1 MNFDLNIN
9 NYTQSE
15 LVEILKLPLEYNEST
30 VHLKYTQLKESII
43 NNKEINKETQKKIIY
58 FIENARNI
66 ILQNKKKQTD
76 VDIYNIN
83 TKMQET
89 SVQNVTDHMIQDR
102 PTQPYV
108 ASFNS
113 DVYTGIVNPLKRRT
127 QMKQLNVDTKFRE
140 NYSSTSSSNCNFI
153 MPNRMDKI
161 VSMQLTSIELPNTYC
176 VISNVY
182 GNNYFA
188 ITIAQKTTVISIPTG
203 NYNDNNTLINLINQ
217 EIQVSDIIFR
227 DIVFSLD
234 PSNNHTIISNNTKEN
249 I

>member
-1 MNFDLNIN
+1 
-9 NYTQSE
+9 
-15 LVEILKLPLEYNEST
+15 
-30 VHLKYTQLKESII
+30 
-43 NNKEINKETQKKIIY
+43 
-58 FIENARNI
+58 
-66 ILQNKKKQTD
+66 
-76 VDIYNIN
+76 
-83 TKMQET
+83 
-89 SVQNVTDHMIQDR
+89 
-102 PTQPYV
+102 
-108 ASFNS
+108 
-113 DVYTGIVNPLKRRT
+113 
-127 QMKQLNVDTKFRE
+127 
-140 NYSSTSSSNCNFI
+140 

-249 I
+249 IEINFQTDKYGTIDTNTPIQLKLGWILGFRNATYVNTFVHTSESSIDTSGPKYFFLCLNDYNNSVVVNTYTSYKSIILSRNVLARITTSILGQNNLNVITSPREYFGPVTINSFNVQLLDDYGRIVDLDSMDFSFYLTLTTVYDI